1 MAEEKQEQINQLAK
15 NAKQLNRAATE
26 FKDVLVHS
34 NEQIDGIVEEARAT
48 KTSVK
53 KAQQNVTQL
62 TKEVKRDYFCWWLL
76 GDALCFGLFVA
87 LFIFCVWGIP
97 PQF

>member
-1 MAEEKQEQINQLAK
+1 M
-15 NAKQLNRAATE
+15 
-26 FKDVLVHS
+26 
-34 NEQIDGIVEEARAT
+34 T

-76 GDALCFGLFVA
+76 GDVLCFGLFVM
-87 LFIFCVWGIP
+87 LFIFCVWGVP